1 VLVLVHNL
9 AVLVILLPLVLL
21 KVILV
26 ALPQVQVLRGRV
38 VLVVE
43 QVLQVE
49 IIPLAVRAK
58 LQQLMLPLLLEVEAV
73 EEEQLL

>member
-49 IIPLAVRAK
+49 VIPLAVRAK